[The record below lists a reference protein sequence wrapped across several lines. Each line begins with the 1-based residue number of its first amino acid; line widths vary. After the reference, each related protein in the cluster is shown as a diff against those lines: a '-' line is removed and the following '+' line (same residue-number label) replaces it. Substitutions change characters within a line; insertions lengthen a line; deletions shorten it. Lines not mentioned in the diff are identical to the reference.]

1 MKILLCMSGASGVEL
16 GFYLLSAIEKLKN
29 ECELFCIVSE
39 NALLSLKEENKKIKD
54 PLKFYKDKLGL
65 KNTIF
70 LDNKDLKAC
79 VSSGS
84 FGIEKTVITPCSIN
98 TLAKIYSGIADSL
111 ITRAAAVAI
120 KENKKLI
127 LAPRE
132 MPFSSISL
140 KHMFKLSKIG
150 VIIAPAVYASYSNSK
165 DLDELRNFFVGKWLS
180 LLDIEHNLYKKW
192 E

>member
-16 GFYLLSAIEKLKN
+16 GFYLLSALEKLSKA
-29 ECELFCIVSE
+29 ELFCIMSK
-39 NALLSLKEENKKIKD
+39 NALLSLREENKNTKD
-54 PLKFYKDKLGL
+54 PLNFYKEKLEI
-65 KNTIF
+65 KRSKF
-70 LDNKDLKAC
+70 LDNKDLKAS
-79 VSSGS
+79 VASGS
-84 FGIEKTVITPCSIN
+84 FGIEKTIITPCSIN
-98 TLAKIYSGIADSL
+98 TLAKIYSGMADNL

-140 KHMFKLSKIG
+140 KHMFKLSKMG
-150 VIIAPAVYASYSNSK
+150 VMIAPAIYASYSNSK